1 MRAAA
6 ALLVV
11 LAAGT
16 LPGNA
21 KLASMHSLA
30 RQDPAAPPR
39 IGHFRLSRP
48 GDGDDFDPS
57 PEGIRGFCAT
67 KGLQPLQRPARIIEV
82 MSFLRETHLLATK
95 LRELHD
101 IVDTFVVVEGTTT
114 FSGEPVRPWLREG
127 LLSELGP
134 WLGNKVIALTQDG
147 LPPCADI
154 APRLVNVTDVKL
166 PDASEPLGP
175 WKCSWAY
182 ETERRRVGL
191 SYVLERLGVQDS
203 DLVVVSD
210 ADEVMS
216 RSVARVLKYCN
227 TSKPDSRPDVV
238 VPLMSL
244 HYFGLMFHN
253 PSMWMGMVAIRG
265 WRLKEVGAVRASL
278 VRVQRG
284 NPFGIKAD
292 QAPAAFSGGGWH
304 MSFFQSDKAIRRK
317 LPLQSHHELRHAR
330 LLDPQRIRAC
340 QRGGMDIY
348 GRPDLPLMSAEEA
361 AERNIILRPATYL
374 RQYGPQSLPR
384 LFTEYPDV
392 FANRRQWV
400 PGSRVVPSGADADA
414 LWAECVIQD
423 RE

>member
-82 MSFLRETHLLATK
+82 TTFLRETHLLATK

-166 PDASEPLGP
+166 PDASEPLGA
-175 WKCSWAY
+175 WKCNWAY

-191 SYVLERLGVQDS
+191 SYVLERLGVQTATWWWW
-203 DLVVVSD
+203 VD
-210 ADEVMS
+210 AD
-216 RSVARVLKYCN
+216 R
-227 TSKPDSRPDVV
+227 
-238 VPLMSL
+238 
-244 HYFGLMFHN
+244 
-253 PSMWMGMVAIRG
+253 
-265 WRLKEVGAVRASL
+265 
-278 VRVQRG
+278 
-284 NPFGIKAD
+284 
-292 QAPAAFSGGGWH
+292 
-304 MSFFQSDKAIRRK
+304 
-317 LPLQSHHELRHAR
+317 
-330 LLDPQRIRAC
+330 
-340 QRGGMDIY
+340 
-348 GRPDLPLMSAEEA
+348 
-361 AERNIILRPATYL
+361 
-374 RQYGPQSLPR
+374 
-384 LFTEYPDV
+384 
-392 FANRRQWV
+392 
-400 PGSRVVPSGADADA
+400 
-414 LWAECVIQD
+414 
-423 RE
+423 